1 MSVRV
6 LSATALLCVLGLTAR
21 AADEKPAP
29 AEKPDYAALVKNLAE
44 GSASDRDSADSKLR
58 KGGREAIAALRDAKP
73 EKEDAVDRV
82 RNLLA
87 DLAIDTA
94 KIEPE
99 DAEMLHQLAKEE
111 GKGKRYGNAERLYR
125 NAEIT
130 YDKLKEIA
138 DKKKQKDKE
147 KEYSEKQRI
156 CDRMKDKAGHKLKGD
171 AHTGVNLGFVRVGK
185 DHDMS
190 DDWE

>member
-6 LSATALLCVLGLTAR
+6 LSTVLMLLAISLITR
-21 AADEKPAP
+21 AGEEKIEKAD
-29 AEKPDYAALVKNLAE
+29 KPDYAALVKGLAE
-44 GSASDRDSADSKLR
+44 GNATDRDAADSKLR

-87 DLAIDTA
+87 DVAIDVA
-94 KIEPE
+94 QVDAA
-99 DAEMLHQLAKEE
+99 DAEMLHQLAREE

-130 YDKLKEIA
+130 YEKLKDVA

-147 KEYSEKQRI
+147 KEYSEKQRV
-156 CDRMKDKAGHKLKGD
+156 CDRMKDKAGHKLKGET
-171 AHTGVNLGFVRVGK
+171 HSGVNLGFVRVGK
-185 DHDMS
+185 EHDMS